1 MTAADG
7 DDRPDEDESP
17 HTDSESNRPSD
28 DNGQREGTQELDTQ
42 ESDGETQEGEDE
54 TQDSDNETQVSD
66 SERQDSDDDVQSDGG
81 EVASGAELPEGDET
95 GFAGAP
101 DDQEMP
107 LTDHIEEMLARLLAV
122 IVVMAII
129 SLITFPFADRL
140 INTLW
145 YSFLPSPEA
154 GIEACGNVPED
165 DVDACPRLYHPLSL
179 LLARLK
185 VASLAGFII
194 ALPVF
199 VYQTYLFM
207 RPGLYPNER
216 KYYLAAVPT
225 SLILA
230 LVGVAFAYL
239 LILPILFNYFLFY
252 SEDVAD
258 IAFALDETFNMI
270 ILMMGLFAIIFQ
282 IPLFIMLAIMMG
294 VTTREWLAD
303 KRILFWFAF
312 AGIAFLFSPD
322 PTGMA
327 PIMVAATMIVL
338 FEMTLLLLRWTGR

>member
-7 DDRPDEDESP
+7 DEHDRLAGDGSSP
-17 HTDSESNRPSD
+17 
-28 DNGQREGTQELDTQ
+28 
-42 ESDGETQEGEDE
+42 GERRAT
-54 TQDSDNETQVSD
+54 TA
-66 SERQDSDDDVQSDGG
+66 SDDDMGETVATDGG
-81 EVASGAELPEGDET
+81 TVTSDDELQESGDP
-95 GFAGAP
+95 GFDGAP
-101 DDQEMP
+101 DDEEMP
-107 LTDHIEEMLARLLAV
+107 LTQHIEEMLARLLAV
-122 IVVMAII
+122 IVVMGLI
-129 SLITFPFADRL
+129 SLVTFPFADRL

-154 GIEACGNVPED
+154 GIEACGNIPD
-165 DVDACPRLYHPLSL
+165 GQTDTCPRLYHPLSL

-216 KYYLAAVPT
+216 RYYLAAVPT
-225 SLILA
+225 SLVLA
-230 LVGVAFAYL
+230 LVGVAFAYF
-239 LILPILFNYFLFY
+239 LILPFLFQYFLFY
-252 SEDVAD
+252 SEDVAN

-282 IPLFIMLAIMMG
+282 IPLFMMLAIMMG
-294 VTTREWLAD
+294 VTSREWLED

-312 AGIAFLFSPD
+312 GGIAFLFSPD

-327 PIMVAATMIVL
+327 PLMVAVTMIVL